1 MNDKSLLDIYFEM
14 FRRLKPNIGFEEA
27 CSKLNIDNMWKGD
40 KWTAIRAIEL
50 FITFANQQVSGKTTY
65 VFGGEKSF
73 RQLPIKEIKKIQK
86 NNKKC
91 RKNSLV
97 KVK

>member
-1 MNDKSLLDIYFEM
+1 MNDKSLLDIYLEM
-14 FRRLKPNIGFEEA
+14 FKRLKPNTGFEEA
-27 CSKLNIDNMWKGD
+27 CEKLNINNVWKGD

-73 RQLPIKEIKKIQK
+73 KQRPLKELNKIKKD
-86 NNKKC
+86 NKKC
-91 RKNSLV
+91 RRNSLV
-97 KVK
+97 KAK

>member
-1 MNDKSLLDIYFEM
+1 MKDKSLLDIYFEM

-27 CSKLNIDNMWKGD
+27 CSKLNIDNVWKGD

-73 RQLPIKEIKKIQK
+73 TQLSDKQVKKIQK
-86 NNKKC
+86 NIKKC
-91 RKNSLV
+91 RKTSLAQG
-97 KVK
+97 